1 MFDTVKVGRIISQ
14 KRKEHNM
21 TQMQLADALGISFQA
36 VSNWERGNSMPDISK
51 LPELAELFG
60 CSIEELLG
68 GGTSAGNVE
77 KLAKGEG
84 QGLSLGEI
92 AEVAPVLTPEVLDEA
107 VESARRE
114 TPSVAC
120 GDSSLQ
126 EGAEEK
132 GAPCAGARSEG
143 AEGKGTHGDSVRSEG
158 AEEGEDASSCRPLR
172 GGSEGAEG
180 ADDDFDEDIDEES
193 EDDFDDD
200 FDDEEKD
207 EEKAEEPRRFHAFW
221 KRTGR
226 GARAHIRDGKH
237 VYILGAEKSGERKKD
252 KAKSKRLKELV
263 MLAPFLSSAR
273 LHELVEE
280 LQGEG
285 YTVSE
290 LVPLAPFLSEED
302 LDALAEIAEAD
313 GGELAALAPFLS
325 QETLKR
331 LAERGGV
338 KSGQLVALA
347 PFLSQEVLEE
357 LVLQAIE
364 RGERIPRGLYPFLSE
379 RAIVEI
385 LKRNPPPG
393 GALVFI

>member
-68 GGTSAGNVE
+68 GGASAGNVE
-77 KLAKGEG
+77 KLAKGKG

-107 VESARRE
+107 VESARRGD

-126 EGAEEK
+126 EGAE
-132 GAPCAGARSEG
+132 
-143 AEGKGTHGDSVRSEG
+143 
-158 AEEGEDASSCRPLR
+158 GES
-172 GGSEGAEG
+172 
-180 ADDDFDEDIDEES
+180 DDEDFDEDIDEE
-193 EDDFDDD
+193 
-200 FDDEEKD
+200 DEEGED
-207 EEKAEEPRRFHAFW
+207 EEDEEEPRRFHAFW

-226 GARAHIRDGKH
+226 GARAHIRDGKT
-237 VYILGAEKSGERKKD
+237 VYILGAEKSGEKRKD

-263 MLAPFLSSAR
+263 MLAPFLSSER
-273 LHELVEE
+273 LRELVEE
-280 LQGEG
+280 LRGEG

-290 LVPLAPFLSEED
+290 LVPLAPFLSEEE
-302 LDALAEIAEAD
+302 LDALAELAAAD
-313 GGELAALAPFLS
+313 DGELAALAPFLS
-325 QETLKR
+325 QETLKK
-331 LAERGGV
+331 LAERSGV
-338 KSGQLVALA
+338 KSGQLIALA
-347 PFLSQEVLEE
+347 PFLSEEALEE
-357 LVLQAIE
+357 LVMGALE

-379 RAIVEI
+379 RAIAEI
-385 LKRNPPPG
+385 LKRKK
-393 GALVFI
+393 

>member
-68 GGTSAGNVE
+68 GGASAGNVE

-107 VESARRE
+107 VESARRGD

-126 EGAEEK
+126 EGAE
-132 GAPCAGARSEG
+132 
-143 AEGKGTHGDSVRSEG
+143 
-158 AEEGEDASSCRPLR
+158 GES
-172 GGSEGAEG
+172 
-180 ADDDFDEDIDEES
+180 DDEDFDEDIDEE
-193 EDDFDDD
+193 
-200 FDDEEKD
+200 DEEGEYEED
-207 EEKAEEPRRFHAFW
+207 EEEPRRFHAFW

-226 GARAHIRDGKH
+226 GARAHIRDGKT
-237 VYILGAEKSGERKKD
+237 VYILGAEKSGEKRKD
-252 KAKSKRLKELV
+252 KAKSKRLKELM
-263 MLAPFLSSAR
+263 MLAPFLSSER
-273 LHELVEE
+273 LRELVEE
-280 LQGEG
+280 LRGEG

-290 LVPLAPFLSEED
+290 LVPLAPFLSEE
-302 LDALAEIAEAD
+302 ALEALVM
-313 GGELAALAPFLS
+313 GAL
-325 QETLKR
+325 
-331 LAERGGV
+331 
-338 KSGQLVALA
+338 
-347 PFLSQEVLEE
+347 
-357 LVLQAIE
+357 E

-385 LKRNPPPG
+385 LKHKQ
-393 GALVFI
+393 

>member
-68 GGTSAGNVE
+68 GGASAGNVE

-107 VESARRE
+107 VESARRGD

-126 EGAEEK
+126 EGAE
-132 GAPCAGARSEG
+132 
-143 AEGKGTHGDSVRSEG
+143 
-158 AEEGEDASSCRPLR
+158 GES
-172 GGSEGAEG
+172 
-180 ADDDFDEDIDEES
+180 DDEDFDEDIDEE
-193 EDDFDDD
+193 
-200 FDDEEKD
+200 DEEGED
-207 EEKAEEPRRFHAFW
+207 EEDEEDEEEPRRFHAFW
-221 KRTGR
+221 KHTGR
-226 GARAHIRDGKH
+226 GARAHIRDGKT
-237 VYILGAEKSGERKKD
+237 VYILGAEKSGEKRKD

-263 MLAPFLSSAR
+263 MLAPFLSSER
-273 LHELVEE
+273 LRELVEE
-280 LQGEG
+280 LRGEG

-290 LVPLAPFLSEED
+290 LVPLAPFLSEEE
-302 LDALAEIAEAD
+302 LDALAELAEAD
-313 GGELAALAPFLS
+313 DGELAALAPFLS
-325 QETLKR
+325 QETLKK
-331 LAERGGV
+331 LAERSGV
-338 KSGQLVALA
+338 KSGQLIALA
-347 PFLSQEVLEE
+347 PFLSEEALEE
-357 LVLQAIE
+357 LVMGALE

-385 LKRNPPPG
+385 LKRKK
-393 GALVFI
+393 

>member
-36 VSNWERGNSMPDISK
+36 VSNWKRGNSMPDISK

-68 GGTSAGNVE
+68 GGASAGNVE
-77 KLAKGEG
+77 KLAKGKG

-107 VESARRE
+107 VESARRG
-114 TPSVAC
+114 TPDAC
-120 GDSSLQ
+120 DDSSLQ
-126 EGAEEK
+126 EGAE
-132 GAPCAGARSEG
+132 
-143 AEGKGTHGDSVRSEG
+143 
-158 AEEGEDASSCRPLR
+158 GES
-172 GGSEGAEG
+172 
-180 ADDDFDEDIDEES
+180 DDEDFDEDIDEE
-193 EDDFDDD
+193 
-200 FDDEEKD
+200 DEEGED
-207 EEKAEEPRRFHAFW
+207 EEDEEEPRRFHAFW

-226 GARAHIRDGKH
+226 GARAHIRDGKT
-237 VYILGAEKSGERKKD
+237 VYILGAEKSGEKRKD

-263 MLAPFLSSAR
+263 MLAPFLSSER
-273 LHELVEE
+273 LRELVEE
-280 LQGEG
+280 LRGEG

-290 LVPLAPFLSEED
+290 LVPLAPFLSEEE
-302 LDALAEIAEAD
+302 LDALAELAEAD
-313 GGELAALAPFLS
+313 DGELAALAPFLS
-325 QETLKR
+325 QETLKK

-338 KSGQLVALA
+338 KSGQLIALA
-347 PFLSQEVLEE
+347 PFLSEEALEE
-357 LVLQAIE
+357 LVMGALG

-385 LKRNPPPG
+385 LKHKQ
-393 GALVFI
+393 

>member
-68 GGTSAGNVE
+68 GGASAGNVE

-107 VESARRE
+107 VESARRRE

-132 GAPCAGARSEG
+132 GTLGDSSLQEG
-143 AEGKGTHGDSVRSEG
+143 AEG
-158 AEEGEDASSCRPLR
+158 EDENGSSSCLPPR
-172 GGSEGAEG
+172 GRCHEGAEG
-180 ADDDFDEDIDEES
+180 VDDDEGES
-193 EDDFDDD
+193 EDDFDG
-200 FDDEEKD
+200 DDED
-207 EEKAEEPRRFHAFW
+207 EDDEEEPRRFHAFW

-226 GARAHIRDGKH
+226 GARAHIRDGKT

-273 LHELVEE
+273 LRELVEE
-280 LQGEG
+280 LRGEG

-302 LDALAEIAEAD
+302 LDALAELAEAD

-325 QETLKR
+325 QETLKK
-331 LAERGGV
+331 LAARGGV
-338 KSGQLVALA
+338 RSSQLVALA
-347 PFLSQEVLEE
+347 PFLSEETLEA
-357 LVLQAIE
+357 LVIGALE

-379 RAIVEI
+379 RAIAEI
-385 LKRNPPPG
+385 LKHKK
-393 GALVFI
+393 

>member
-107 VESARRE
+107 VISARRE
-114 TPSVAC
+114 DTPSVAC
-120 GDSSLQ
+120 GDGSLQ
-126 EGAEEK
+126 
-132 GAPCAGARSEG
+132 EG
-143 AEGKGTHGDSVRSEG
+143 AEGKGTHGDSVRSEE
-158 AEEGEDASSCRPLR
+158 AEE
-172 GGSEGAEG
+172 SEEEG
-180 ADDDFDEDIDEES
+180 FDEDIEDEIEDEEGGD
-193 EDDFDDD
+193 EEIDD
-200 FDDEEKD
+200 DDEEED
-207 EEKAEEPRRFHAFW
+207 EEEAEEPRRFHAFW

-226 GARAHIRDGKH
+226 GARAHIRDGKK
-237 VYILGAEKSGERKKD
+237 VYILGTEKSGERKKD

-263 MLAPFLSSAR
+263 MLAPFLSLAR
-273 LHELVEE
+273 LRELVEE

-347 PFLSQEVLEE
+347 PFLSEETLEE
-357 LVLQAIE
+357 LVLKALE

-385 LKRNPPPG
+385 LKHKK
-393 GALVFI
+393 

>member
-107 VESARRE
+107 VISARRE
-114 TPSVAC
+114 DTPSVAC

-126 EGAEEK
+126 EGAE
-132 GAPCAGARSEG
+132 
-143 AEGKGTHGDSVRSEG
+143 GKGTHGDSVRSEE
-158 AEEGEDASSCRPLR
+158 AEE
-172 GGSEGAEG
+172 SEEEG
-180 ADDDFDEDIDEES
+180 FDEDIEDEIEDEEGG
-193 EDDFDDD
+193 
-200 FDDEEKD
+200 DEEID
-207 EEKAEEPRRFHAFW
+207 EEAEEAEDEPRRFHAFW

-226 GARAHIRDGKH
+226 GARVHIRDGKK
-237 VYILGAEKSGERKKD
+237 VYILGTEKSGERKKD

-263 MLAPFLSSAR
+263 MLAPFLSLAR
-273 LHELVEE
+273 LRELVEE

-338 KSGQLVALA
+338 KSGQLVSLA

-357 LVLQAIE
+357 LVLQALE
-364 RGERIPRGLYPFLSE
+364 CGERIPRGLYPFLSE

-385 LKRNPPPG
+385 LKHKK
-393 GALVFI
+393 

>member
-68 GGTSAGNVE
+68 GGAPAGNVE

-107 VESARRE
+107 VESARRA

-120 GDSSLQ
+120 GDSSFR
-126 EGAEEK
+126 EGAEE
-132 GAPCAGARSEG
+132 S
-143 AEGKGTHGDSVRSEG
+143 
-158 AEEGEDASSCRPLR
+158 
-172 GGSEGAEG
+172 
-180 ADDDFDEDIDEES
+180 DDEDFDEDIEEEIEDEE
-193 EDDFDDD
+193 
-200 FDDEEKD
+200 DDEEGED
-207 EEKAEEPRRFHAFW
+207 EPRRFHAFW

-226 GARAHIRDGKH
+226 GARAHIRDGKT
-237 VYILGAEKSGERKKD
+237 VYILGAEKSGEKRKD
-252 KAKSKRLKELV
+252 KAKSKRLKEIV

-273 LHELVEE
+273 LRELVEE
-280 LQGEG
+280 LRGEG

-302 LDALAEIAEAD
+302 LDALAELAEAD

-325 QETLKR
+325 QETLKK

-338 KSGQLVALA
+338 KSGQLIALA
-347 PFLSQEVLEE
+347 PFLSEETLEE
-357 LVLQAIE
+357 LVMGALG

-385 LKRNPPPG
+385 LKHKQ
-393 GALVFI
+393 

>member
-68 GGTSAGNVE
+68 GGAPAGNVE

-107 VESARRE
+107 VESTRRE
-114 TPSVAC
+114 TPSAAC

-126 EGAEEK
+126 EGAEVE
-132 GAPCAGARSEG
+132 S
-143 AEGKGTHGDSVRSEG
+143 
-158 AEEGEDASSCRPLR
+158 
-172 GGSEGAEG
+172 
-180 ADDDFDEDIDEES
+180 DDEDFDEDIEEEL
-193 EDDFDDD
+193 EDDFDEET
-200 FDDEEKD
+200 DEED
-207 EEKAEEPRRFHAFW
+207 EEGEDEEDEEEPRRFHAFW

-226 GARAHIRDGKH
+226 GARAHIRDGKT
-237 VYILGAEKSGERKKD
+237 VYILGAEKSGEKRKD

-273 LHELVEE
+273 LSELVEE
-280 LQGEG
+280 LRGEG

-302 LDALAEIAEAD
+302 LDALAELAAAD
-313 GGELAALAPFLS
+313 DGELAALAPFLS
-325 QETLKR
+325 QETLKK
-331 LAERGGV
+331 LAERSGV
-338 KSGQLVALA
+338 GSSQLVALA
-347 PFLSQEVLEE
+347 PFLSEDALEG
-357 LVLQAIE
+357 LVMGALG

-385 LKRNPPPG
+385 LEHKQ
-393 GALVFI
+393 

>member
-68 GGTSAGNVE
+68 GGASAGNVE
-77 KLAKGEG
+77 KLAKGKG

-107 VESARRE
+107 VESARRGD

-126 EGAEEK
+126 EGAEGE
-132 GAPCAGARSEG
+132 SDDEDFD
-143 AEGKGTHGDSVRSEG
+143 EEIDEED
-158 AEEGEDASSCRPLR
+158 EEGED
-172 GGSEGAEG
+172 E
-180 ADDDFDEDIDEES
+180 
-193 EDDFDDD
+193 
-200 FDDEEKD
+200 
-207 EEKAEEPRRFHAFW
+207 EEPRRFHAFW

-226 GARAHIRDGKH
+226 GARAHIRDGKT
-237 VYILGAEKSGERKKD
+237 VYILGAEKSGEKRKD

-263 MLAPFLSSAR
+263 MLAPFLSSER
-273 LHELVEE
+273 LRELVEE
-280 LQGEG
+280 LRGEG

-302 LDALAEIAEAD
+302 LDALIELAAAD
-313 GGELAALAPFLS
+313 DGELAALAPFLS
-325 QETLKR
+325 QETLKK
-331 LAERGGV
+331 LAERSGV
-338 KSGQLVALA
+338 KSGQLIALA
-347 PFLSQEVLEE
+347 PFLSEEALEE
-357 LVLQAIE
+357 LVLGALE

-385 LKRNPPPG
+385 LKRKK
-393 GALVFI
+393 

>member
-1 MFDTVKVGRIISQ
+1 MFDTVKVKVGRIISQ

-68 GGTSAGNVE
+68 GGASAGNVE

-92 AEVAPVLTPEVLDEA
+92 AEVAPVLTPDVLDEA
-107 VESARRE
+107 VESARRG
-114 TPSVAC
+114 TPSAAC

-126 EGAEEK
+126 EGAEE
-132 GAPCAGARSEG
+132 SE
-143 AEGKGTHGDSVRSEG
+143 
-158 AEEGEDASSCRPLR
+158 EEG
-172 GGSEGAEG
+172 
-180 ADDDFDEDIDEES
+180 FDEDLDEEI
-193 EDDFDDD
+193 EDDFDGEEE
-200 FDDEEKD
+200 DEE
-207 EEKAEEPRRFHAFW
+207 ETEEPRRFHAFW

-226 GARAHIRDGKH
+226 GARVHIRDGKK
-237 VYILGAEKSGERKKD
+237 VYILGTEKSGERKKD

-273 LHELVEE
+273 LRELVEE

-302 LDALAEIAEAD
+302 LDALAGIAEAD

-357 LVLQAIE
+357 LVLQALE
-364 RGERIPRGLYPFLSE
+364 RGERIPRGLYPFLSSLSG
-379 RAIVEI
+379 RSW
-385 LKRNPPPG
+385 RS
-393 GALVFI
+393 

>member
-68 GGTSAGNVE
+68 GGASAGNVE

-126 EGAEEK
+126 EGAE
-132 GAPCAGARSEG
+132 
-143 AEGKGTHGDSVRSEG
+143 GKGTHGDSVRSEE
-158 AEEGEDASSCRPLR
+158 AEE
-172 GGSEGAEG
+172 SEEEG
-180 ADDDFDEDIDEES
+180 FDEDIEDEIEDEEGG
-193 EDDFDDD
+193 
-200 FDDEEKD
+200 DEEID
-207 EEKAEEPRRFHAFW
+207 EEAEDEPRRFHAFW

-226 GARAHIRDGKH
+226 GARAHIRDGKT
-237 VYILGAEKSGERKKD
+237 VYILGAEKSGEKRKD
-252 KAKSKRLKELV
+252 KDKCKRLKELV

-273 LHELVEE
+273 LRELVEE
-280 LQGEG
+280 LRGEG

-302 LDALAEIAEAD
+302 LDVLAELAAAD
-313 GGELAALAPFLS
+313 DGELAALAPFLS
-325 QETLKR
+325 QETLKK
-331 LAERGGV
+331 LAERSGV
-338 KSGQLVALA
+338 GSSQLVALA
-347 PFLSQEVLEE
+347 PFLSEDALEG
-357 LVLQAIE
+357 LVMGALG

-385 LKRNPPPG
+385 LKHKQ
-393 GALVFI
+393 

>member
-68 GGTSAGNVE
+68 GGASAGNVE
-77 KLAKGEG
+77 KLAKGKG

-114 TPSVAC
+114 TPDADEDPLPEEE
-120 GDSSLQ
+120 DS
-126 EGAEEK
+126 
-132 GAPCAGARSEG
+132 RREG
-143 AEGKGTHGDSVRSEG
+143 AEG
-158 AEEGEDASSCRPLR
+158 EDENGSSSCLPPR
-172 GGSEGAEG
+172 GRCHEGAEG
-180 ADDDFDEDIDEES
+180 ADDDEGES
-193 EDDFDDD
+193 EDDFDEEI
-200 FDDEEKD
+200 DEED
-207 EEKAEEPRRFHAFW
+207 EEGEYEEDEEEPRRFHAFW

-226 GARAHIRDGKH
+226 GARAHIRDGKT
-237 VYILGAEKSGERKKD
+237 VYILGAEKSGEKRKD
-252 KAKSKRLKELV
+252 KDKCKRLKELV
-263 MLAPFLSSAR
+263 MLAPFLSSER
-273 LHELVEE
+273 LRELVEE
-280 LQGEG
+280 LRGEG

-290 LVPLAPFLSEED
+290 LVPLAPFLSEEE
-302 LDALAEIAEAD
+302 LDALIELAEAD
-313 GGELAALAPFLS
+313 DGELAALAPFLS
-325 QETLKR
+325 QETLKK
-331 LAERGGV
+331 LAERSGV
-338 KSGQLVALA
+338 KSGQLIALA
-347 PFLSQEVLEE
+347 PFLSEEALEE
-357 LVLQAIE
+357 LVMGALE

-385 LKRNPPPG
+385 LTRKK
-393 GALVFI
+393 

>member
-68 GGTSAGNVE
+68 GGASAGNVE

-107 VESARRE
+107 VESARRGDD
-114 TPSVAC
+114 PSVAC
-120 GDSSLQ
+120 GACSK
-126 EGAEEK
+126 E
-132 GAPCAGARSEG
+132 
-143 AEGKGTHGDSVRSEG
+143 

-180 ADDDFDEDIDEES
+180 ADDDFGEDIDEDID

-200 FDDEEKD
+200 DEEDGDDEE
-207 EEKAEEPRRFHAFW
+207 EEPRRFHAFW

-226 GARAHIRDGKH
+226 GARAHIRDGKT
-237 VYILGAEKSGERKKD
+237 VYILGAEKSGEKRKD

-263 MLAPFLSSAR
+263 MLAPFLSSER
-273 LHELVEE
+273 LRELVEE
-280 LQGEG
+280 LRGEG

-357 LVLQAIE
+357 LVLQALE

-385 LKRNPPPG
+385 LKHKK
-393 GALVFI
+393 

>member
-68 GGTSAGNVE
+68 GGASAGNVE
-77 KLAKGEG
+77 KLAKGKG

-107 VESARRE
+107 VESARRGD

-126 EGAEEK
+126 EGAE
-132 GAPCAGARSEG
+132 
-143 AEGKGTHGDSVRSEG
+143 
-158 AEEGEDASSCRPLR
+158 
-172 GGSEGAEG
+172 GGS
-180 ADDDFDEDIDEES
+180 DDEDFDEDIDEE
-193 EDDFDDD
+193 
-200 FDDEEKD
+200 DEEGED
-207 EEKAEEPRRFHAFW
+207 EEDEEEPRRFHAFW

-226 GARAHIRDGKH
+226 GARAHIRDGKT
-237 VYILGAEKSGERKKD
+237 VYILGAEKSGEKRKD

-263 MLAPFLSSAR
+263 MLAPFLSSER
-273 LHELVEE
+273 LRELVEE
-280 LQGEG
+280 LRGEG

-302 LDALAEIAEAD
+302 LDALAELAAAD
-313 GGELAALAPFLS
+313 DGELAALAPFLS
-325 QETLKR
+325 QETLKK
-331 LAERGGV
+331 LAERSGV
-338 KSGQLVALA
+338 KSGQLIALA
-347 PFLSQEVLEE
+347 PFLSEEALEE
-357 LVLQAIE
+357 LVMGALE

-385 LKRNPPPG
+385 LKRKK
-393 GALVFI
+393 

>member
-68 GGTSAGNVE
+68 GGASAGNVE
-77 KLAKGEG
+77 KLAKGKG

-107 VESARRE
+107 VESARRGD

-126 EGAEEK
+126 EGAE
-132 GAPCAGARSEG
+132 
-143 AEGKGTHGDSVRSEG
+143 
-158 AEEGEDASSCRPLR
+158 GES
-172 GGSEGAEG
+172 
-180 ADDDFDEDIDEES
+180 DDEDFDEDIDEE
-193 EDDFDDD
+193 
-200 FDDEEKD
+200 DEEGED
-207 EEKAEEPRRFHAFW
+207 EEDEEEPRRFHAFW

-226 GARAHIRDGKH
+226 GARAHIRDGKT
-237 VYILGAEKSGERKKD
+237 VYILGAEKSGEKRKD

-263 MLAPFLSSAR
+263 MLAPFLSSER
-273 LHELVEE
+273 LRELVEE
-280 LQGEG
+280 LRGEG

-290 LVPLAPFLSEED
+290 LVPLAPFLSEEE
-302 LDALAEIAEAD
+302 LDALAELAAAD
-313 GGELAALAPFLS
+313 DGELAALAPFLS
-325 QETLKR
+325 QETLKK
-331 LAERGGV
+331 LAERSGV
-338 KSGQLVALA
+338 KSGQLIALA
-347 PFLSQEVLEE
+347 PFLSEEALEE
-357 LVLQAIE
+357 LVMGALE

-385 LKRNPPPG
+385 LKRKK
-393 GALVFI
+393 

>member
-107 VESARRE
+107 VESARRGD

-126 EGAEEK
+126 EGAE
-132 GAPCAGARSEG
+132 
-143 AEGKGTHGDSVRSEG
+143 
-158 AEEGEDASSCRPLR
+158 GES
-172 GGSEGAEG
+172 
-180 ADDDFDEDIDEES
+180 DDEDFDEDIDEE
-193 EDDFDDD
+193 
-200 FDDEEKD
+200 DEEGED
-207 EEKAEEPRRFHAFW
+207 EEDEEEPRRFHAFW

-226 GARAHIRDGKH
+226 GARAHIRDGKT
-237 VYILGAEKSGERKKD
+237 VYILGAEKSGEKRKD

-263 MLAPFLSSAR
+263 MLAPFLSSER
-273 LHELVEE
+273 LRELVEE
-280 LQGEG
+280 LRGEG

-302 LDALAEIAEAD
+302 LDALIELAEAD
-313 GGELAALAPFLS
+313 DGELAALAPFLS
-325 QETLKR
+325 QETLKK
-331 LAERGGV
+331 LAERSGV
-338 KSGQLVALA
+338 KSGQLIALA
-347 PFLSQEVLEE
+347 PFLSEEALEA
-357 LVLQAIE
+357 LVMGALE

-385 LKRNPPPG
+385 LKRKK
-393 GALVFI
+393 

>member
-68 GGTSAGNVE
+68 GGASAGNVE

-126 EGAEEK
+126 EG
-132 GAPCAGARSEG
+132 
-143 AEGKGTHGDSVRSEG
+143 TLGDSSLQEG
-158 AEEGEDASSCRPLR
+158 AEESEEE
-172 GGSEGAEG
+172 GS
-180 ADDDFDEDIDEES
+180 DEDIEEEIEDEEGGDEEID
-193 EDDFDDD
+193 EDDE
-200 FDDEEKD
+200 DED
-207 EEKAEEPRRFHAFW
+207 IEEETEEPRRFHAFW

-226 GARAHIRDGKH
+226 GARAHIRDGKT
-237 VYILGAEKSGERKKD
+237 VYILGAEKSGEKRKD
-252 KAKSKRLKELV
+252 KAKSKRLKEIV

-273 LHELVEE
+273 LRELVEE
-280 LQGEG
+280 LRGEG

-302 LDALAEIAEAD
+302 LDALAELADAD

-325 QETLKR
+325 QETLKK

-338 KSGQLVALA
+338 RSSQLVALA
-347 PFLSQEVLEE
+347 PFLSEEALEE
-357 LVLQAIE
+357 LVIGALG

-379 RAIVEI
+379 RAIAEI
-385 LKRNPPPG
+385 LMRKK
-393 GALVFI
+393 

>member
-68 GGTSAGNVE
+68 GGASAGNVE

-107 VESARRE
+107 VESARRG
-114 TPSVAC
+114 TPDAC
-120 GDSSLQ
+120 DDSSLQ
-126 EGAEEK
+126 EGAEE
-132 GAPCAGARSEG
+132 SE
-143 AEGKGTHGDSVRSEG
+143 
-158 AEEGEDASSCRPLR
+158 EEG
-172 GGSEGAEG
+172 
-180 ADDDFDEDIDEES
+180 FDEDIEEEIEDEE
-193 EDDFDDD
+193 
-200 FDDEEKD
+200 DDEEGEEGEED
-207 EEKAEEPRRFHAFW
+207 EDEPRRFHAFW

-226 GARAHIRDGKH
+226 GARAHIRDGKT
-237 VYILGAEKSGERKKD
+237 VYILGAEKSGEKRKD

-273 LHELVEE
+273 LRELVEG
-280 LQGEG
+280 LRGEG

-290 LVPLAPFLSEED
+290 LIPLAPFLSEED
-302 LDALAEIAEAD
+302 LDALIELAEAD
-313 GGELAALAPFLS
+313 DGELAALAPFLS
-325 QETLKR
+325 QETLKK
-331 LAERGGV
+331 LAERSGV
-338 KSGQLVALA
+338 KSGQLMALA
-347 PFLSQEVLEE
+347 PFLSEEALEA
-357 LVLQAIE
+357 LVIGALE

-385 LKRNPPPG
+385 LKHKK
-393 GALVFI
+393 

>member
-77 KLAKGEG
+77 KMTKGED
-84 QGLSLGEI
+84 LSLGELADI
-92 AEVAPVLTPEVLDEA
+92 APVLPPDVLDKAAASALSEDGDDDEA
-107 VESARRE
+107 E
-114 TPSVAC
+114 T
-120 GDSSLQ
+120 D
-126 EGAEEK
+126 EE
-132 GAPCAGARSEG
+132 PEDFD
-143 AEGKGTHGDSVRSEG
+143 EPDD
-158 AEEGEDASSCRPLR
+158 EDAEDEDEDNDEDDDDDAPMRAR
-172 GGSEGAEG
+172 WWRDREG
-180 ADDDFDEDIDEES
+180 ADAYIARGG
-193 EDDFDDD
+193 
-200 FDDEEKD
+200 K
-207 EEKAEEPRRFHAFW
+207 KPRFF
-221 KRTGR
+221 
-226 GARAHIRDGKH
+226 IF
-237 VYILGAEKSGERKKD
+237 KSGKTGDKKGD
-252 KAKSKRLKELV
+252 KRRSKRIRELV
-263 MLAPFLSSAR
+263 CLAPFLSEER
-273 LHELVEE
+273 LAELVKD
-280 LQGEG
+280 LQDDGF
-285 YTVSE
+285 TVSE

-302 LDALAEIAEAD
+302 LDALAQAAAAD

-347 PFLSQEVLEE
+347 PFLSREALEE
-357 LVLQAIE
+357 LVLKALE
-364 RGERIPRGLYPFLSE
+364 CGERIPRGLYPFLSE

-385 LKRNPPPG
+385 LKHKK
-393 GALVFI
+393 

>member
-107 VESARRE
+107 VISARRE
-114 TPSVAC
+114 DTPSVAC
-120 GDSSLQ
+120 GDGSLQ

-143 AEGKGTHGDSVRSEG
+143 AG
-158 AEEGEDASSCRPLR
+158 EGEDASSCLPPR

-180 ADDDFDEDIDEES
+180 ADDDDFDEDLDEEI
-193 EDDFDDD
+193 EDD
-200 FDDEEKD
+200 FDDEEED
-207 EEKAEEPRRFHAFW
+207 EEETEEPRRFHAFW

-226 GARAHIRDGKH
+226 GARVHIRDGKK
-237 VYILGAEKSGERKKD
+237 VYILGTEKSGERKKD

-273 LHELVEE
+273 LRELVEE

-357 LVLQAIE
+357 LVLQALE
-364 RGERIPRGLYPFLSE
+364 RGERIPRGLYPFLSSLSG
-379 RAIVEI
+379 RSW
-385 LKRNPPPG
+385 RS
-393 GALVFI
+393 

>member
-68 GGTSAGNVE
+68 GGASAGNVE

-107 VESARRE
+107 VESARRGD
-114 TPSVAC
+114 TPDVGEDPIPEEEGSRR
-120 GDSSLQ
+120 
-126 EGAEEK
+126 EGAEE
-132 GAPCAGARSEG
+132 SE
-143 AEGKGTHGDSVRSEG
+143 
-158 AEEGEDASSCRPLR
+158 EEG
-172 GGSEGAEG
+172 
-180 ADDDFDEDIDEES
+180 FDEDIEEELEDGFDEDIEEEIEDEE
-193 EDDFDDD
+193 
-200 FDDEEKD
+200 DDEED
-207 EEKAEEPRRFHAFW
+207 EEEPRRFHAFW

-226 GARAHIRDGKH
+226 GARAHIRDGKT
-237 VYILGAEKSGERKKD
+237 VYILGAEKSGEKRKD
-252 KAKSKRLKELV
+252 KDKCKRLKELV

-273 LHELVEE
+273 LSELVEE
-280 LQGEG
+280 LRGEG

-302 LDALAEIAEAD
+302 LDALAELAEAD

-325 QETLKR
+325 QETLKK
-331 LAERGGV
+331 LAERSGV
-338 KSGQLVALA
+338 KSGQLIALA
-347 PFLSQEVLEE
+347 PFLSEEALEG
-357 LVLQAIE
+357 LVMGALG

-385 LKRNPPPG
+385 LKHKQ
-393 GALVFI
+393 

>member
-68 GGTSAGNVE
+68 GGASAGNVE

-107 VESARRE
+107 VESARRGD

-126 EGAEEK
+126 EGAE
-132 GAPCAGARSEG
+132 
-143 AEGKGTHGDSVRSEG
+143 
-158 AEEGEDASSCRPLR
+158 GES
-172 GGSEGAEG
+172 
-180 ADDDFDEDIDEES
+180 DDEDFDEDIDEE
-193 EDDFDDD
+193 
-200 FDDEEKD
+200 DEEGED
-207 EEKAEEPRRFHAFW
+207 EEDEEDEEEPRRFHAFW

-226 GARAHIRDGKH
+226 GARAHIRDGKT
-237 VYILGAEKSGERKKD
+237 VYIFGAEKSGEKRKD

-273 LHELVEE
+273 LRELVEE
-280 LQGEG
+280 LRGEG

-302 LDALAEIAEAD
+302 LDALAELAEAD

-325 QETLKR
+325 QETLKK
-331 LAERGGV
+331 LAERSGV
-338 KSGQLVALA
+338 KSGQLIALA
-347 PFLSQEVLEE
+347 PFLSEEALEA
-357 LVLQAIE
+357 LVMGALE

-379 RAIVEI
+379 RMIVEI
-385 LKRNPPPG
+385 LKHKK
-393 GALVFI
+393 

>member
-68 GGTSAGNVE
+68 GGAPAGNVE

-107 VESARRE
+107 VESARRGE
-114 TPSVAC
+114 TPSAAC
-120 GDSSLQ
+120 GDSSLL
-126 EGAEEK
+126 EGAEVE
-132 GAPCAGARSEG
+132 S
-143 AEGKGTHGDSVRSEG
+143 
-158 AEEGEDASSCRPLR
+158 
-172 GGSEGAEG
+172 
-180 ADDDFDEDIDEES
+180 DDEDFDEDIEEEL
-193 EDDFDDD
+193 EDDFDEEI
-200 FDDEEKD
+200 DEED
-207 EEKAEEPRRFHAFW
+207 EEGEDEEDEEDEEEPRRFHAFW

-226 GARAHIRDGKH
+226 GARAHIRDGKT
-237 VYILGAEKSGERKKD
+237 VYILGAEKSGEKRKD
-252 KAKSKRLKELV
+252 KDKCKRLKELV

-273 LHELVEE
+273 LRELVEE
-280 LQGEG
+280 LRGEG

-302 LDALAEIAEAD
+302 LDVLAELAAAD
-313 GGELAALAPFLS
+313 DGELAALAPFLS
-325 QETLKR
+325 QETLKK

-338 KSGQLVALA
+338 GSSQLVALA
-347 PFLSQEVLEE
+347 PFLSEDALEG
-357 LVLQAIE
+357 LVMGALE

-385 LKRNPPPG
+385 LKHKQ
-393 GALVFI
+393 

>member
-21 TQMQLADALGISFQA
+21 TQMQLADALGVTFQA

-68 GGTSAGNVE
+68 GGAPAGNVE

-107 VESARRE
+107 VESARRWE
-114 TPSVAC
+114 TPSAAC
-120 GDSSLQ
+120 GDSSLL
-126 EGAEEK
+126 EGAEVE
-132 GAPCAGARSEG
+132 S
-143 AEGKGTHGDSVRSEG
+143 
-158 AEEGEDASSCRPLR
+158 
-172 GGSEGAEG
+172 
-180 ADDDFDEDIDEES
+180 DDEDFDEDIEEEL
-193 EDDFDDD
+193 EDDFDEEI
-200 FDDEEKD
+200 DEED
-207 EEKAEEPRRFHAFW
+207 EEGEDEEDEEDEEEPRRFHAFW

-226 GARAHIRDGKH
+226 GARAHIRDGKT
-237 VYILGAEKSGERKKD
+237 VYILGAEKSGEKRKD
-252 KAKSKRLKELV
+252 KDKCKRLKELV

-273 LHELVEE
+273 LRELVEE
-280 LQGEG
+280 LRGEG

-302 LDALAEIAEAD
+302 LDVLAELAAAD
-313 GGELAALAPFLS
+313 DGELAALAPFLS
-325 QETLKR
+325 QETLKK

-338 KSGQLVALA
+338 GSSQLVALA
-347 PFLSQEVLEE
+347 PFLSEDALEG
-357 LVLQAIE
+357 LVMGALE

-385 LKRNPPPG
+385 LKHKK
-393 GALVFI
+393 

>member
-68 GGTSAGNVE
+68 GGRSAGNVE
-77 KLAKGEG
+77 KMTKGED
-84 QGLSLGEI
+84 LSLGELADI
-92 AEVAPVLTPEVLDEA
+92 APVLPPDVLDKAAASALSEDGDDDEA
-107 VESARRE
+107 E
-114 TPSVAC
+114 T
-120 GDSSLQ
+120 D
-126 EGAEEK
+126 EE
-132 GAPCAGARSEG
+132 PEDFD
-143 AEGKGTHGDSVRSEG
+143 EPDD
-158 AEEGEDASSCRPLR
+158 EDAEDEDEDNDEDDDDDAPMRAHWWR
-172 GGSEGAEG
+172 GREG
-180 ADDDFDEDIDEES
+180 ADAYIARGG
-193 EDDFDDD
+193 
-200 FDDEEKD
+200 K
-207 EEKAEEPRRFHAFW
+207 KPRFF
-221 KRTGR
+221 
-226 GARAHIRDGKH
+226 IF
-237 VYILGAEKSGERKKD
+237 KSGKTGDKKGD
-252 KAKSKRLKELV
+252 KRRSKRIRELV
-263 MLAPFLSSAR
+263 CLAPFLSEER
-273 LHELVEE
+273 LAELVKD
-280 LQGEG
+280 LQDDGF
-285 YTVSE
+285 TVSE
-290 LVPLAPFLSEED
+290 LVPLMPFLSEED

-347 PFLSQEVLEE
+347 PFLSREVLEE
-357 LVLQAIE
+357 LVLKALE

-385 LKRNPPPG
+385 LKHKK
-393 GALVFI
+393 

>member
-107 VESARRE
+107 VESARRG
-114 TPSVAC
+114 TPDAC
-120 GDSSLQ
+120 DDSSL
-126 EGAEEK
+126 
-132 GAPCAGARSEG
+132 REG
-143 AEGKGTHGDSVRSEG
+143 AEGES
-158 AEEGEDASSCRPLR
+158 
-172 GGSEGAEG
+172 
-180 ADDDFDEDIDEES
+180 DDEDFDEDIEEEL
-193 EDDFDDD
+193 EDDFDEEI
-200 FDDEEKD
+200 DEEVEEGED
-207 EEKAEEPRRFHAFW
+207 EEDEEEPRRFHAFW

-226 GARAHIRDGKH
+226 GARAHIRDGKT
-237 VYILGAEKSGERKKD
+237 VYILGAEKSGEKRKD

-263 MLAPFLSSAR
+263 MLAPFLSSER
-273 LHELVEE
+273 LSELVEE
-280 LQGEG
+280 LRGEG

-302 LDALAEIAEAD
+302 LDVLAELAAAD
-313 GGELAALAPFLS
+313 DGELAALAPFLS
-325 QETLKR
+325 QETLKK

-338 KSGQLVALA
+338 GSSQLVALA
-347 PFLSQEVLEE
+347 PFLSEDALEG
-357 LVLQAIE
+357 LVMGALE

-385 LKRNPPPG
+385 LKHKK
-393 GALVFI
+393 

>member
-68 GGTSAGNVE
+68 GGASAGNVE

-107 VESARRE
+107 VESARRGD

-120 GDSSLQ
+120 DDSSLQ
-126 EGAEEK
+126 EGAE
-132 GAPCAGARSEG
+132 
-143 AEGKGTHGDSVRSEG
+143 
-158 AEEGEDASSCRPLR
+158 GES
-172 GGSEGAEG
+172 
-180 ADDDFDEDIDEES
+180 DDEDFDEEIDEEDEYE
-193 EDDFDDD
+193 ED
-200 FDDEEKD
+200 E
-207 EEKAEEPRRFHAFW
+207 EEPRRFHAFW

-226 GARAHIRDGKH
+226 GARAHIRDGKT
-237 VYILGAEKSGERKKD
+237 VYILGAEKSGEKRKD
-252 KAKSKRLKELV
+252 KDKCKRLKELM
-263 MLAPFLSSAR
+263 MLAPFLSSER
-273 LHELVEE
+273 LRELVEE
-280 LQGEG
+280 LRGEG

-302 LDALAEIAEAD
+302 LDALIELAEAD
-313 GGELAALAPFLS
+313 DGELAALAPFLS
-325 QETLKR
+325 QETLKK
-331 LAERGGV
+331 LAERSGV
-338 KSGQLVALA
+338 KSGQLIALA
-347 PFLSQEVLEE
+347 PFLSEEALEE
-357 LVLQAIE
+357 LVMGALE

-385 LKRNPPPG
+385 LKRKK
-393 GALVFI
+393 

>member
-68 GGTSAGNVE
+68 GGAPAGNVE

-107 VESARRE
+107 VEAARRG

-126 EGAEEK
+126 EGAEVE
-132 GAPCAGARSEG
+132 S
-143 AEGKGTHGDSVRSEG
+143 
-158 AEEGEDASSCRPLR
+158 
-172 GGSEGAEG
+172 
-180 ADDDFDEDIDEES
+180 DDEDFDEDIEEEL
-193 EDDFDDD
+193 EDDFDEEI
-200 FDDEEKD
+200 DEED
-207 EEKAEEPRRFHAFW
+207 EEGEDEEDEEEPRRFHAFW

-226 GARAHIRDGKH
+226 GARAHIRDGKT
-237 VYILGAEKSGERKKD
+237 VYILGAEKSGEKRKD
-252 KAKSKRLKELV
+252 KDKCKRLKELV

-273 LHELVEE
+273 LSELVEE
-280 LQGEG
+280 LRGEG

-302 LDALAEIAEAD
+302 LDALAELADAD

-325 QETLKR
+325 QETLKK
-331 LAERGGV
+331 LAERSGV

-347 PFLSQEVLEE
+347 PFLSEDALEG
-357 LVLQAIE
+357 LVMGALG

-385 LKRNPPPG
+385 LKHKQ
-393 GALVFI
+393 

>member
-21 TQMQLADALGISFQA
+21 TQMQLADSLGISFQA

-68 GGTSAGNVE
+68 GGRSAGNVE
-77 KLAKGEG
+77 KMTKGED
-84 QGLSLGEI
+84 LSLGELADI
-92 AEVAPVLTPEVLDEA
+92 APVLPPDVLDKAAASALSEDGDDDEA
-107 VESARRE
+107 E
-114 TPSVAC
+114 T
-120 GDSSLQ
+120 D
-126 EGAEEK
+126 EE
-132 GAPCAGARSEG
+132 PEDFD
-143 AEGKGTHGDSVRSEG
+143 EPDD
-158 AEEGEDASSCRPLR
+158 EDAEDEDEDNDEDDDDDAPMRARWWR
-172 GGSEGAEG
+172 GREG
-180 ADDDFDEDIDEES
+180 ADAYIARGG
-193 EDDFDDD
+193 
-200 FDDEEKD
+200 K
-207 EEKAEEPRRFHAFW
+207 KPRFF
-221 KRTGR
+221 
-226 GARAHIRDGKH
+226 IF
-237 VYILGAEKSGERKKD
+237 KSGKTGDKKGD
-252 KAKSKRLKELV
+252 KRRSKRIRELV
-263 MLAPFLSSAR
+263 CLAPFLSEER
-273 LHELVEE
+273 LRELVEE

-290 LVPLAPFLSEED
+290 LVSLAPFLSEED

-347 PFLSQEVLEE
+347 PFLSREVLEE
-357 LVLQAIE
+357 LVLKALE

-385 LKRNPPPG
+385 LKHKK
-393 GALVFI
+393 

>member
-68 GGTSAGNVE
+68 GGASAGNVE

-107 VESARRE
+107 VESARRGD

-126 EGAEEK
+126 EGAK
-132 GAPCAGARSEG
+132 
-143 AEGKGTHGDSVRSEG
+143 
-158 AEEGEDASSCRPLR
+158 EGEDASSCLPPR
-172 GGSEGAEG
+172 GSSEGAEG
-180 ADDDFDEDIDEES
+180 VDDDEDESEEGGDDIDDEDFDEDEEDE
-193 EDDFDDD
+193 D
-200 FDDEEKD
+200 
-207 EEKAEEPRRFHAFW
+207 EPRRFHAFW

-226 GARAHIRDGKH
+226 GARAHIRDGKT

-273 LHELVEE
+273 LRELVEE
-280 LQGEG
+280 LRGEG

-302 LDALAEIAEAD
+302 LDALAELAEAD

-325 QETLKR
+325 QETLKK
-331 LAERGGV
+331 LAARGGV
-338 KSGQLVALA
+338 RSSQLVALA
-347 PFLSQEVLEE
+347 PFLSEETLEA
-357 LVLQAIE
+357 LVMGALE

-379 RAIVEI
+379 RAIAEI
-385 LKRNPPPG
+385 LKHKK
-393 GALVFI
+393 

>member
-68 GGTSAGNVE
+68 GGASAGNVE

-107 VESARRE
+107 VESARRG
-114 TPSVAC
+114 TPDADEDPLPEEE
-120 GDSSLQ
+120 GSL
-126 EGAEEK
+126 
-132 GAPCAGARSEG
+132 REG
-143 AEGKGTHGDSVRSEG
+143 AEG
-158 AEEGEDASSCRPLR
+158 EDENGSSSCLPPR
-172 GGSEGAEG
+172 GSTEGAEG
-180 ADDDFDEDIDEES
+180 ADDDDFDEEIDEEDE
-193 EDDFDDD
+193 EDD
-200 FDDEEKD
+200 DDED
-207 EEKAEEPRRFHAFW
+207 EEEPRRFHAFW

-226 GARAHIRDGKH
+226 GARAHIRDGKT

-273 LHELVEE
+273 LRELVEE
-280 LQGEG
+280 LRGEG

-302 LDALAEIAEAD
+302 LDALAELAAAD

-331 LAERGGV
+331 LAERSGV
-338 KSGQLVALA
+338 KSGQLIALA
-347 PFLSQEVLEE
+347 PFLSEEALEA
-357 LVLQAIE
+357 LVMGALE

-385 LKRNPPPG
+385 LKRKK
-393 GALVFI
+393 

>member
-68 GGTSAGNVE
+68 GGASAGNVE

-107 VESARRE
+107 VESARRGD

-126 EGAEEK
+126 EGAE
-132 GAPCAGARSEG
+132 
-143 AEGKGTHGDSVRSEG
+143 
-158 AEEGEDASSCRPLR
+158 GES
-172 GGSEGAEG
+172 
-180 ADDDFDEDIDEES
+180 DDEDFDEDIDEE
-193 EDDFDDD
+193 
-200 FDDEEKD
+200 DEEGED
-207 EEKAEEPRRFHAFW
+207 EEEPRRFHAFW

-226 GARAHIRDGKH
+226 GARAHIRDGKT
-237 VYILGAEKSGERKKD
+237 VYILGAEKSGEKRKD

-263 MLAPFLSSAR
+263 MLAPFLSSER
-273 LHELVEE
+273 LRELVEE
-280 LQGEG
+280 LRGEG

-290 LVPLAPFLSEED
+290 LVPLAPFLSEEE
-302 LDALAEIAEAD
+302 LDALIELAAAD
-313 GGELAALAPFLS
+313 DGELAALAPFLS
-325 QETLKR
+325 QETLKK
-331 LAERGGV
+331 LAERSGV
-338 KSGQLVALA
+338 KSGQLIALA
-347 PFLSQEVLEE
+347 PFLSEEALEA
-357 LVLQAIE
+357 LVMGALE

-379 RAIVEI
+379 RVIVEI
-385 LKRNPPPG
+385 LKRKK
-393 GALVFI
+393 

>member
-68 GGTSAGNVE
+68 GGASAGNVE

-107 VESARRE
+107 VESARRGD

-126 EGAEEK
+126 EGAE
-132 GAPCAGARSEG
+132 
-143 AEGKGTHGDSVRSEG
+143 
-158 AEEGEDASSCRPLR
+158 GES
-172 GGSEGAEG
+172 
-180 ADDDFDEDIDEES
+180 DDEDFDEDIDEE
-193 EDDFDDD
+193 
-200 FDDEEKD
+200 DEEGED
-207 EEKAEEPRRFHAFW
+207 EEDEEEPRRFHAFW

-226 GARAHIRDGKH
+226 GARAHIRDGKT
-237 VYILGAEKSGERKKD
+237 VYILGAEKSGEKRKD

-263 MLAPFLSSAR
+263 MLAPFLSSER
-273 LHELVEE
+273 LRELVEE
-280 LQGEG
+280 LRGEG

-290 LVPLAPFLSEED
+290 LVPLAPFLSEEE
-302 LDALAEIAEAD
+302 LDALIELAEAD
-313 GGELAALAPFLS
+313 DGELAALAPFLS
-325 QETLKR
+325 QETLKK
-331 LAERGGV
+331 LAERSGV
-338 KSGQLVALA
+338 KSGQLIALA
-347 PFLSQEVLEE
+347 PFLSEEALEA
-357 LVLQAIE
+357 LVMGALE

-385 LKRNPPPG
+385 LKRKK
-393 GALVFI
+393 

>member
-1 MFDTVKVGRIISQ
+1 M
-14 KRKEHNM
+14 
-21 TQMQLADALGISFQA
+21 
-36 VSNWERGNSMPDISK
+36 
-51 LPELAELFG
+51 
-60 CSIEELLG
+60 
-68 GGTSAGNVE
+68 
-77 KLAKGEG
+77 
-84 QGLSLGEI
+84 
-92 AEVAPVLTPEVLDEA
+92 
-107 VESARRE
+107 
-114 TPSVAC
+114 
-120 GDSSLQ
+120 
-126 EGAEEK
+126 
-132 GAPCAGARSEG
+132 
-143 AEGKGTHGDSVRSEG
+143 
-158 AEEGEDASSCRPLR
+158 
-172 GGSEGAEG
+172 
-180 ADDDFDEDIDEES
+180 
-193 EDDFDDD
+193 
-200 FDDEEKD
+200 
-207 EEKAEEPRRFHAFW
+207 
-221 KRTGR
+221 
-226 GARAHIRDGKH
+226 HIRDGKK
-237 VYILGAEKSGERKKD
+237 VYILGTEKAGERKKD

-290 LVPLAPFLSEED
+290 LVSLAPFLSEED

-385 LKRNPPPG
+385 LKHKK
-393 GALVFI
+393 

>member
-21 TQMQLADALGISFQA
+21 TQMQLADALGVTFQA

-68 GGTSAGNVE
+68 GGAPAGNVE

-114 TPSVAC
+114 TPSAAC
-120 GDSSLQ
+120 GDSSLL
-126 EGAEEK
+126 EGAEVE
-132 GAPCAGARSEG
+132 S
-143 AEGKGTHGDSVRSEG
+143 
-158 AEEGEDASSCRPLR
+158 
-172 GGSEGAEG
+172 
-180 ADDDFDEDIDEES
+180 DDEDFDEDIEEEL
-193 EDDFDDD
+193 EDDFDEEI
-200 FDDEEKD
+200 DEED
-207 EEKAEEPRRFHAFW
+207 EEGEDEEDEEEPRRFHAFW

-226 GARAHIRDGKH
+226 GAWAHIRDGKT
-237 VYILGAEKSGERKKD
+237 VCILGAEKSGEKRKD
-252 KAKSKRLKELV
+252 KAKSKRLKEIV

-273 LHELVEE
+273 LRELVEE
-280 LQGEG
+280 LRGEG

-302 LDALAEIAEAD
+302 LDALAELAEAD

-325 QETLKR
+325 QETLKK

-338 KSGQLVALA
+338 GSSQLVALA
-347 PFLSQEVLEE
+347 PFLSEDALEG
-357 LVLQAIE
+357 LVMGALG

-385 LKRNPPPG
+385 LKHKK
-393 GALVFI
+393 

>member
-107 VESARRE
+107 VISARRG
-114 TPSVAC
+114 TPSAAC
-120 GDSSLQ
+120 GDGSLQ
-126 EGAEEK
+126 
-132 GAPCAGARSEG
+132 EG
-143 AEGKGTHGDSVRSEG
+143 AEGKGTHGDIVRSEE
-158 AEEGEDASSCRPLR
+158 AEE
-172 GGSEGAEG
+172 SEEEG
-180 ADDDFDEDIDEES
+180 FDEDIEDEIEDEEGG
-193 EDDFDDD
+193 
-200 FDDEEKD
+200 DEEID
-207 EEKAEEPRRFHAFW
+207 EEDEEAEDEPRRFHAFW

-226 GARAHIRDGKH
+226 GARAHIRDGKI

-273 LHELVEE
+273 LRELVEE

-385 LKRNPPPG
+385 LKHKK
-393 GALVFI
+393 

>member
-68 GGTSAGNVE
+68 GGASAGNVE

-107 VESARRE
+107 VESARRGD
-114 TPSVAC
+114 TPDVGEDPIPEEEGSRR
-120 GDSSLQ
+120 
-126 EGAEEK
+126 EGAEE
-132 GAPCAGARSEG
+132 SEE
-143 AEGKGTHGDSVRSEG
+143 EGLDEDIEEEIEDDFDEEIDEED
-158 AEEGEDASSCRPLR
+158 EEGED
-172 GGSEGAEG
+172 EE
-180 ADDDFDEDIDEES
+180 DE
-193 EDDFDDD
+193 
-200 FDDEEKD
+200 
-207 EEKAEEPRRFHAFW
+207 EEPRRFHAFW

-226 GARAHIRDGKH
+226 GARAHIRDGKT
-237 VYILGAEKSGERKKD
+237 VFILGAEKSGEKRKD
-252 KAKSKRLKELV
+252 KDKCKRLKELV

-273 LHELVEE
+273 LSELVEE
-280 LQGEG
+280 LRGEG

-290 LVPLAPFLSEED
+290 LVPLAPFLSEEE
-302 LDALAEIAEAD
+302 LDALIELAAAD
-313 GGELAALAPFLS
+313 DGELAALAPFLS
-325 QETLKR
+325 QETLKK
-331 LAERGGV
+331 LAERSGV
-338 KSGQLVALA
+338 KSGQLIALA
-347 PFLSQEVLEE
+347 PFLSEEALEG
-357 LVLQAIE
+357 LVMGALG

-385 LKRNPPPG
+385 LKHKQ
-393 GALVFI
+393 